1 MNRKFFIIFAVICLS
16 IIIFTNMFSFRNIEG
31 LTPHNNKTIEQ
42 TDALLKNKK
51 STEDVKKK
59 DKKAID
65 IKKKMKRNNLLK
77 KKDNF
82 TVK

>member
-1 MNRKFFIIFAVICLS
+1 
-16 IIIFTNMFSFRNIEG
+16 MFSFRNIEG